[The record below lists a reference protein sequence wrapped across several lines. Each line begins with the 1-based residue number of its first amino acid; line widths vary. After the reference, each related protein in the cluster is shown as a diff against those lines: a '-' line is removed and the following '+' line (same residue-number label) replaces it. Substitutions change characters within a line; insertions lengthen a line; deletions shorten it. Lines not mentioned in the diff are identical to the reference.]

1 MSVDP
6 AIRLSVVI
14 PAYNEARRLPGT
26 LEQVT
31 AYLARQ
37 DYGSEIL
44 VVDDGCTDGTAAL
57 VRGWPSPPV
66 PLRLVAHPD
75 GRNHGKGASVRLG
88 MAQAVG
94 AYRLFMDA
102 DSSTTIDHV
111 ERFWPEFAAGHDVVI
126 GSRDVAGAH
135 VAIHQPWY
143 KELGGKLG
151 NLIIR
156 SLALPGIYDTQNG
169 FKAVSARCIEDILP
183 RLTVD
188 RWGFD
193 VELLVAARCRGFRVK
208 EVPIVWRNDAA
219 STVPAS
225 AYLQVLGEVWK
236 VRRQRAAGRY
246 A

>member
-1 MSVDP
+1 MSVDS
-6 AIRLSVVI
+6 AVHLSVVI
-14 PAYNEARRLPGT
+14 PAFNEARRLPGT

-31 AYLARQ
+31 AYLAHR
-37 DYGSEIL
+37 DYRSEVL

-57 VRGWPSPPV
+57 VRGWPAGPV

-75 GRNHGKGASVRLG
+75 GRNHGKGATVRLG
-88 MAQAVG
+88 LGQAVG
-94 AYRLFMDA
+94 AHRLFMDA

-111 ERFWPEFAAGHDVVI
+111 ERFWPAFAEGYDVVI

-135 VAIHQPWY
+135 VVIHQPWY

-151 NLIIR
+151 NLVIR
-156 SLALPGIYDTQNG
+156 GLAVPGIHDTQNG
-169 FKAVSARCIEDILP
+169 FKAVTARCIEEVLP
-183 RLTVD
+183 RLSID

-225 AYLQVLGEVWK
+225 AYLQVLGEVFR

-246 A
+246 S

>member
-1 MSVDP
+1 MTVDP

-14 PAYNEARRLPGT
+14 PAFNEARRLPGT

-37 DYGSEIL
+37 NYGAEVL
-44 VVDDGCTDGTAAL
+44 VVDDGCTDDTARL
-57 VRGWPSPPV
+57 VREWPAPPV
-66 PLRLVAHPD
+66 PLRVVGHPD
-75 GRNHGKGASVRLG
+75 GRNHGKGATVRRG
-88 MAQAVG
+88 MAEAVG
-94 AYRLFMDA
+94 AVRLFMDA

-111 ERFWPEFAAGHDVVI
+111 ERFWPEFAAGYDVVI

-135 VAIHQPWY
+135 VVIHQSWY

-151 NLIIR
+151 NFIIR
-156 SLALPGIYDTQNG
+156 SLAVPGIYDTQNG
-169 FKAVSARCIEDILP
+169 FKAVTARCIEDILP
-183 RLTVD
+183 RLTID

-193 VELLVAARCRGFRVK
+193 VELLVAARCRGFQVK

-225 AYLQVLGEVWK
+225 AYLQVLGEVFR

-246 A
+246 S

>member
-6 AIRLSVVI
+6 AVHLSVVI
-14 PAYNEARRLPGT
+14 PAFNEARRLPRT

-31 AYLARQ
+31 TYLARQ
-37 DYGSEIL
+37 DYRSEIV
-44 VVDDGCTDGTAAL
+44 VVDDGCSDGTASL
-57 VRGWPSPPV
+57 VRGWPAGPL
-66 PLRLVAHPD
+66 PLRLIAHPD
-75 GRNHGKGASVRLG
+75 GRNHGKGATVRLG
-88 MAQAVG
+88 LTQAVG
-94 AYRLFMDA
+94 AHRLFMDA
-102 DSSTTIDHV
+102 DSSTTIDHI
-111 ERFWPEFAAGHDVVI
+111 ERFWPAFAEGYDVVI

-135 VAIHQPWY
+135 VVIHQPWY

-156 SLALPGIYDTQNG
+156 GLAVPGIHDTQNG
-169 FKAVSARCIEDILP
+169 FKAVTARCAEDVVP
-183 RLTVD
+183 RLTID

-193 VELLVAARCRGFRVK
+193 VELLVAARCRGYRVK

-225 AYLQVLGEVWK
+225 AYLQVLGEVFR

-246 A
+246 S

>member
-6 AIRLSVVI
+6 AVHLSVVI
-14 PAYNEARRLPGT
+14 PAFNEARRLPGT

-37 DYGSEIL
+37 SYRSEIL
-44 VVDDGCTDGTAAL
+44 VVDDGCTDGTANL
-57 VRGWPSPPV
+57 VRGWPAGPV

-75 GRNHGKGASVRLG
+75 GRNHGKGATVRLG
-88 MAQAVG
+88 LGAAVG
-94 AYRLFMDA
+94 LHRLFMDA

-111 ERFWPEFAAGHDVVI
+111 ERFWPAFADGYDVVI
-126 GSRDVAGAH
+126 GSRDVTGAH
-135 VAIHQPWY
+135 VVIHQPWY

-156 SLALPGIYDTQNG
+156 SLAVPGIYDTQNG
-169 FKAVSARCIEDILP
+169 FKAVSARCAEDVVP
-183 RLTVD
+183 RLTID

-225 AYLQVLGEVWK
+225 AYVQVLGEVFR
-236 VRRQRAAGRY
+236 VRRQRAAGLY
-246 A
+246 S